1 MIYMR
6 KGNRY
11 TSLNDEATTAKA
23 VLEAKG
29 WVVIP
34 EKEYR
39 KAMRGCLPITDPQEG
54 NESKMPTSGTF
65 KL

>member
-54 NESKMPTSGTF
+54 K
-65 KL
+65 